1 MDSRVVEFF
10 ETHRKFFVALAA
22 AAAVAVA
29 VFTDDRH
36 VDLTD
41 VLAVVAAFAG
51 AGGVVATPNKTR
63 RRAQAERAVDEVRR
77 GR

>member
-1 MDSRVVEFF
+1 MDFTRVVEFY
-10 ETHRKFFVALAA
+10 ETHRKFFVAV

-29 VFTDDRH
+29 VAVITDDRH

-63 RRAQAERAVDEVRR
+63 RRAQVERAVDEAR
-77 GR
+77 G